1 MRKTIFFQRRSYL
14 IFIFLFNFFG
24 FFVIPSAH
32 AQVVINELGI
42 APTTGDAAGGGE
54 FIEFY
59 NKGGCNGAI
68 DISCYVLIY
77 SGTSGGGNATA
88 FTITIPAGTVM
99 PACSYYL
106 IGGSG
111 TTPLSTWTSLPIGG
125 NPWINNYGAN
135 GRAVDLD
142 ISNSYNSGTQSLR
155 PGNLVNTK
163 GQVSLY
169 TAAGVLVASVS
180 YNSGNNAASY
190 TGSFSNPPAGCT
202 ALSPVLNPGASP
214 NDVVGTFSSV
224 STQGIY
230 LSAAGTYLTETD
242 MTPGKSNAL
251 NGGTQSCCNPTITTA
266 AAAADV
272 CFKLTA
278 QTTTLAYS
286 ATTNTPTTYS
296 ITWNAAPAN
305 SFVAVTN
312 APLPA
317 SPITINV
324 PAGTPAGLYTG
335 NITVANAG
343 GCSSCT
349 KTFTVRVK
357 AASTSTTNASVC
369 NNHLPFVWNGNNY
382 NTSGTYT
389 VTLINAAGCDSVA
402 TLILLVKATS
412 TSTTNASVCNNHL
425 PYVWNGNNY
434 NTSGTYTVTLINAA
448 GCDSVATLILLVK
461 ATSTSTTNASVCN
474 NHLPYVWNGNNYNTS
489 GTYTV
494 TLINAAGC
502 DSVATLI
509 LLVKATSSSTTNIS
523 VCSFPYT
530 WNGNVYNASGTYIV
544 TLVNA
549 AGCDSLATLVL
560 TLGGNTSSTTNASVC
575 SNHLPYVWNGNNY
588 NTSGTYSVTIVVP
601 GYCDSIATLIL
612 TVKNTSTSTSNASVC
627 NNQLP
632 YVWNGNNYNASGTF
646 TVTLINAAGCDSVA
660 TLNLLVKATSTS
672 TTNASVCNNHLP
684 YVWNGNNYNASG
696 TYTVTLINAAGC
708 DSVATLNLL
717 VKATSTSTT
726 NASVCNNHLPYVW
739 NGNNYNASG
748 TFTVTLINAAG
759 CDSVASLILQVN
771 TTSTSSTNASVCN
784 NHLPFVWNGN
794 NYNSSGTYT
803 VTLVN
808 GAGCDSVATLILL
821 VKATSASTSNA
832 SVCSNL
838 LPYVWNGNNYNA
850 SGTYTVTLVNAAG
863 CDSVT
868 TLNLLVKATSAS
880 TSNASI
886 CSNLLPYV
894 WNGNNYNA
902 SGTYSVTFINSVGCD
917 SVATLILLV
926 KATTSSTTNAS
937 VCNNHLP
944 YVWNG
949 NNYNTSGTYSVTLI
963 NAAGCDSVA
972 TLNLQ
977 VNSTTNSTTNASVCS
992 NLLPYVWNGN
1002 NYNASGTY
1010 TVTLVNGSGCDSVA
1024 TLNLLVKAT
1033 SASTTNAA
1041 VCNNLLPYVWNGNNY
1056 NASGTYTVTLLNS
1069 VGCDSVA
1076 TLNLQVKL
1084 TTTSTSNASIC
1095 SNLLPYVWNGNN
1107 YNASGTYSIT
1117 FVNSAGCDSI
1127 ATLNLLV
1134 KSTSSSSTNKAI
1146 CSASLPYIWN
1156 GNSYN
1161 TAGTYSVVL
1170 VNAGGCDSTATLVLT
1185 ISSSTVSST
1194 GITVCNKNLP
1204 YRWNGN
1210 NYNAA
1215 GVYTV
1220 TLVNAVGCDS
1230 IATLILGVISG
1241 SSSTTNTTI
1250 CSSVLPYSW
1259 NGRLYN
1265 ATGNY
1270 SVTLVNAAGCDS
1282 VANLA
1287 LTVKQVVSPSPFLG
1301 IDTSLCPMESLV
1313 LYPGLYDSYLWQN
1326 ASTLPRLTITQAG
1339 YYSVTV
1345 NNLNTCPQAVGI
1357 RVNYY
1362 TDCDDIYFPGAITP
1376 NGDGRNDKFG
1386 ALGNLGAITDYSLYI
1401 YNKYGELVFTTRD
1414 PLERWDGMYKN
1425 KLTGNTSYVWY
1436 AKYLLNRRV
1445 SKMQKGNLI
1454 LLR

>member
-24 FFVIPSAH
+24 FFIIPSAH

-202 ALSPVLNPGASP
+202 ALSPVPNPGASP

-272 CFKLTA
+272 CFKVTA

-461 ATSTSTTNASVCN
+461 ATS
-474 NHLPYVWNGNNYNTS
+474 
-489 GTYTV
+489 
-494 TLINAAGC
+494 
-502 DSVATLI
+502 
-509 LLVKATSSSTTNIS
+509 SSTTNIS

-530 WNGNVYNASGTYIV
+530 WNGNVYNASGTYVV
-544 TLVNA
+544 TLINA

-560 TLGGNTSSTTNASVC
+560 TIGGNTSSTSNASVC

-588 NTSGTYSVTIVVP
+588 NTSGTYNVTILVP
-601 GYCDSIATLIL
+601 GHCDSIATLIL

-632 YVWNGNNYNASGTF
+632 YVWNGNNYN
-646 TVTLINAAGCDSVA
+646 C
-660 TLNLLVKATSTS
+660 LL
-672 TTNASVCNNHLP
+672 
-684 YVWNGNNYNASG
+684 
-696 TYTVTLINAAGC
+696 YT
-708 DSVATLNLL
+708 
-717 VKATSTSTT
+717 
-726 NASVCNNHLPYVW
+726 
-739 NGNNYNASG
+739 
-748 TFTVTLINAAG
+748 
-759 CDSVASLILQVN
+759 
-771 TTSTSSTNASVCN
+771 
-784 NHLPFVWNGN
+784 
-794 NYNSSGTYT
+794 
-803 VTLVN
+803 
-808 GAGCDSVATLILL
+808 
-821 VKATSASTSNA
+821 
-832 SVCSNL
+832 
-838 LPYVWNGNNYNA
+838 
-850 SGTYTVTLVNAAG
+850 
-863 CDSVT
+863 
-868 TLNLLVKATSAS
+868 
-880 TSNASI
+880 
-886 CSNLLPYV
+886 
-894 WNGNNYNA
+894 
-902 SGTYSVTFINSVGCD
+902 
-917 SVATLILLV
+917 
-926 KATTSSTTNAS
+926 
-937 VCNNHLP
+937 
-944 YVWNG
+944 
-949 NNYNTSGTYSVTLI
+949 
-963 NAAGCDSVA
+963 
-972 TLNLQ
+972 
-977 VNSTTNSTTNASVCS
+977 
-992 NLLPYVWNGN
+992 
-1002 NYNASGTY
+1002 
-1010 TVTLVNGSGCDSVA
+1010 
-1024 TLNLLVKAT
+1024 
-1033 SASTTNAA
+1033 
-1041 VCNNLLPYVWNGNNY
+1041 
-1056 NASGTYTVTLLNS
+1056 
-1069 VGCDSVA
+1069 
-1076 TLNLQVKL
+1076 
-1084 TTTSTSNASIC
+1084 
-1095 SNLLPYVWNGNN
+1095 
-1107 YNASGTYSIT
+1107 
-1117 FVNSAGCDSI
+1117 
-1127 ATLNLLV
+1127 
-1134 KSTSSSSTNKAI
+1134 
-1146 CSASLPYIWN
+1146 
-1156 GNSYN
+1156 
-1161 TAGTYSVVL
+1161 
-1170 VNAGGCDSTATLVLT
+1170 
-1185 ISSSTVSST
+1185 
-1194 GITVCNKNLP
+1194 
-1204 YRWNGN
+1204 
-1210 NYNAA
+1210 
-1215 GVYTV
+1215 
-1220 TLVNAVGCDS
+1220 
-1230 IATLILGVISG
+1230 
-1241 SSSTTNTTI
+1241 
-1250 CSSVLPYSW
+1250 
-1259 NGRLYN
+1259 
-1265 ATGNY
+1265 
-1270 SVTLVNAAGCDS
+1270 
-1282 VANLA
+1282 
-1287 LTVKQVVSPSPFLG
+1287 SPSPR
-1301 IDTSLCPMESLV
+1301 
-1313 LYPGLYDSYLWQN
+1313 DS
-1326 ASTLPRLTITQAG
+1326 
-1339 YYSVTV
+1339 
-1345 NNLNTCPQAVGI
+1345 
-1357 RVNYY
+1357 
-1362 TDCDDIYFPGAITP
+1362 
-1376 NGDGRNDKFG
+1376 
-1386 ALGNLGAITDYSLYI
+1386 
-1401 YNKYGELVFTTRD
+1401 
-1414 PLERWDGMYKN
+1414 
-1425 KLTGNTSYVWY
+1425 
-1436 AKYLLNRRV
+1436 
-1445 SKMQKGNLI
+1445 
-1454 LLR
+1454 